1 MEKKPRGRPATECDK
16 ITNMKKV
23 QRKSPEKKVKATLKV
38 CDERKTHKVKPCAIV
53 NKKCVAKTE
62 TKPGSCGDVRPK
74 PKTMFKGKKEQ
85 KADLVKRCAA
95 KAVETG
101 KKCTV
106 PNKKK
111 LVCHDATIKVKSK
124 DIVYIPGAFK
134 Y

>member
-1 MEKKPRGRPATECDK
+1 MEKKPRGRPATDCDK

-23 QRKSPEKKVKATLKV
+23 QRKNTEKKVKATLKV
-38 CDERKTHKVKPCAIV
+38 CDERKTHTVKPCDIV
-53 NKKCVAKTE
+53 NNKCVAKTE
-62 TKPGSCGDVRPK
+62 KKGSCGDVRPK

-85 KADLVKRCAA
+85 KAELVKRCVA
-95 KAVETG
+95 KGKEIG

-106 PNKKK
+106 PNKKR
-111 LVCHDATIKVKSK
+111 LVCHDSSVKVKSK